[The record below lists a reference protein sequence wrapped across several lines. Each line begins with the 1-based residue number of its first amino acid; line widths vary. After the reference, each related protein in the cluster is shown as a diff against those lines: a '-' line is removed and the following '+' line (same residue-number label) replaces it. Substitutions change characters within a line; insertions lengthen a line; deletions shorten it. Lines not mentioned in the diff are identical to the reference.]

1 MDVRVGLWRKLS
13 AEKLMLLN
21 CGVGEDSWESLGL
34 QGDPTSPSW
43 RRSVLNIHWED
54 WPWSWNSNTLVT
66 WCEELTHWKKTM
78 MLGVIGGRR
87 RRGQQRMRWLDGISD
102 SMDMSLSKL
111 REFVM
116 DREDWHAVIHG
127 VAKSWTRLRDWTEL
141 ICNIHKIWQ
150 VKIKNPRQNQELE
163 GQRYVWARCNMR
175 PGEGGSEWLCITGAS
190 VSEELT
196 YKVYSLGDT

>member
-1 MDVRVGLWRKLS
+1 
-13 AEKLMLLN
+13 
-21 CGVGEDSWESLGL
+21 
-34 QGDPTSPSW
+34 
-43 RRSVLNIHWED
+43 
-54 WPWSWNSNTLVT
+54 
-66 WCEELTHWKKTM
+66 
-78 MLGVIGGRR
+78 
-87 RRGQQRMRWLDGISD
+87 
-102 SMDMSLSKL
+102 MDMSLSKL